1 MIVLDNINHVGVNS
15 SSKGNQKSS
24 IIMAIRLS

>member
-1 MIVLDNINHVGVNS
+1 MIVLDNISQVRINS

-24 IIMAIRLS
+24 IIMAIGLS